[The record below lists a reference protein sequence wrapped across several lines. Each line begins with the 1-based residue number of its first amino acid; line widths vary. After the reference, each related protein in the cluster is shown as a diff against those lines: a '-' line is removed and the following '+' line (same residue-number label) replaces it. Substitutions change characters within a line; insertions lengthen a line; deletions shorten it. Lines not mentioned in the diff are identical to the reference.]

1 MFFFVL
7 AIVVVAA
14 LMIGICVGTGC
25 SEKDP
30 NPTDAVVTDPTGTTG
45 GNDVTDPT
53 NPSVTDPSDPGNTD
67 PSDPTGTPDNP
78 AHPTDPV
85 KPDDFT
91 DPTDPSDPSTDPGT
105 EPTDPSDGPP
115 EVELNPDDKPAVGPT
130 VPEDEDDDAN
140 EDNLVV
146 DPGTKPTDPPKPPVS
161 TDQFGGVTPSTIRY
175 SDWQSWDRATR
186 QAFYDKYIEICSDE
200 EYHNIVKATVYKDY
214 ECGFEGHLCRTE
226 NEHEN
231 FLEMLEKGCSYCG
244 KHD

>member
-1 MFFFVL
+1 MCYSHGDKLVNGENQEGRICLCIGSYFGSELSYIGIISPIPLRINKKWVFVL

-14 LMIGICVGTGC
+14 LVIGIWAGAGC

-30 NPTDAVVTDPTGTTG
+30 NPTDAVAT
-45 GNDVTDPT
+45 
-53 NPSVTDPSDPGNTD
+53 
-67 PSDPTGTPDNP
+67 DPTGTPDNP

-115 EVELNPDDKPAVGPT
+115 EVELNPDDKPTVGPT

-146 DPGTKPTDPPKPPVS
+146 DPGTTPTEPPKPPVS
-161 TDQFGGVTPSTIRY
+161 TDQFGGVPPPRSVTAIGSPGTARLARRSMTSILRLAAMKSTIT
-175 SDWQSWDRATR
+175 S
-186 QAFYDKYIEICSDE
+186 
-200 EYHNIVKATVYKDY
+200 
-214 ECGFEGHLCRTE
+214 
-226 NEHEN
+226 
-231 FLEMLEKGCSYCG
+231 
-244 KHD
+244 